1 MLNQD
6 VDLNIQ
12 PFLNQIPKAITLTDH
27 SFSLENDMLLGW
39 APKVDYSKLL
49 TLNFANH
56 LNDSIIAK
64 ALHNN
69 QLLYLGFRPQD
80 TGQMHKQYSNG
91 SSYPFKQIKILQ
103 RKPQLPFLGMN
114 PNLSSRIL
122 FNSTFESGNLDI
134 VVKCSDT
141 EYDLYMRVDGN
152 TKGHTLWYNFEMTG
166 MKKTE
171 VIQLNICNF
180 RKSRTLYERGMKP
193 YIWRSTNPEWL
204 QGGEQIQ
211 YKTHYNSHYNSLSF
225 KLVCNGDNE
234 VIKVAYCVP
243 YTYTQMLEFCW
254 NMQKNCNHVEKTVFC
269 ESLSGVQ
276 LPLYTF
282 SYGNNYQNQ
291 KCMIIQAR
299 IHPGES
305 NGSWVM
311 QGLLEFL
318 SSQQGLKLIKK
329 CVIKVVPMMNPDGVI
344 LGNYRTG
351 IAGKDLNRRFKLTDQ
366 MLFPT
371 VWAMKRLVKEQHSI
385 FGNNLIGFIDLH
397 GHSVKKNVFLY
408 GPEYPLWNYNY
419 YKCRVL
425 AKLLGQKTEMF
436 RYYSSIF
443 RISQSKKSTARGVFL
458 DLYDIV
464 NCFTIESSNGSYY
477 NQTQTFEFTCKHWI
491 QMGWIIGETL
501 TELVEM
507 QSEMDM
513 IYNQKNDETKRSN
526 RQIKNQMFNKK
537 RSFTGYQEDQCYQ
550 QFQNTKFANLFD
562 ELKQDAD
569 KMNISVSE
577 KESDSSDDDGSETYL
592 EDIKQQ
598 ILQEDFSKSKYKDKP
613 MISIMQPISKSKIE
627 QRFSPRIQQQ
637 QSSQQS
643 IMLSI
648 QKSEKK
654 FNNPSRSVQNSIIK
668 KVSSNSQSKKSTKI
682 TNYITNYPNGQNS
695 ATLVFQEDYNLNQ
708 FQPSQQLMH
717 TTLQR
722 PSTANLEVTEE
733 DIPFPIQSF
742 NTSNYN
748 VFKQHT
754 RLRSNITINK
764 QIKDQKK
771 LQSKSHQTTPP
782 LLQQMGINVKSKLNT
797 QTNLEQ
803 LGLKI
808 KPQHFLAPK
817 KSEEPI
823 ITDLSKNINS
833 IIENQKSTRPPK
845 PNVPPSFY
853 SVKRHMML
861 RLKN

>member
-1 MLNQD
+1 MQNQD
-6 VDLNIQ
+6 VDLIAQ
-12 PFLNQIPKAITLTDH
+12 PFLNSLPKAITLTDH

-39 APKVDYSKLL
+39 APKLDYSKLL
-49 TLNFANH
+49 TLNFTNP
-56 LNDSIIAK
+56 LNDSIIAH
-64 ALHNN
+64 AQLNN

-80 TGQMHKQYSNG
+80 TGQLHKQYSNT
-91 SSYPFKQIKILQ
+91 STYPFKSIKILQ

-114 PNLSSRIL
+114 PNLNSRIQ
-122 FNSTFESGNLDI
+122 FNSTFESGNLDL
-134 VVKCSDT
+134 VVKNSQNQ
-141 EYDLYMRVDGN
+141 YDLYMRVDSN
-152 TKGHTLWYNFEMTG
+152 TKGHTSWYNFEIKG

-211 YKTHYNSHYNSLSF
+211 YKTHYHQHYNCLSF
-225 KLVCNGDNE
+225 QLVCQGDNE
-234 VIKVAYCVP
+234 IIKIAYCVP
-243 YTYTQMLEFCW
+243 YTFTQMLEFCG
-254 NMQKNCNHVEKTVFC
+254 NMQKNCNYVEKTTFC

-282 SYGNNYQNQ
+282 SNGNCQNQ
-291 KCMIIQAR
+291 KCMIIQSR

-351 IAGKDLNRRFKLTDQ
+351 IAGKDLNRRFKLTDHL
-366 MLFPT
+366 LFPT
-371 VWAMKRLVKEQHSI
+371 VTAMKKLVKEQYSI

-408 GPEYPLWNYNY
+408 GPEFPLWNYNY
-419 YKCRVL
+419 YKCRIL

-443 RISQSKKSTARGVFL
+443 RISQQKKSTARGVFV

-477 NQTQTFEFTCKHWI
+477 NSTQTFEFTCKHWI
-491 QMGWIIGETL
+491 QMGWIIGEAL
-501 TELVEM
+501 TDLVEM
-507 QSEMDM
+507 QNEMDV
-513 IYNQKNDETKRSN
+513 IYNLKNDETKRSN

-537 RSFTGYQEDQCYQ
+537 RSFTGYQEDQCQ
-550 QFQNTKFANLFD
+550 AQFQNTKFANIFD

-569 KMNISVSE
+569 KMNQSLSE
-577 KESDSSDDDGSETYL
+577 EESDSSDDDGSETYL

-598 ILQEDFSKSKYKDKP
+598 LLMDGGLSKSKLKDKP
-613 MISIMQPISKSKIE
+613 IISIMQPIQKSKIE
-627 QRFSPRIQQQ
+627 QRFSPRLQQQ

-682 TNYITNYPNGQNS
+682 SNYITNYASGQNS
-695 ATLVFQEDYNLNQ
+695 ATLVFQEDYNSNQ
-708 FQPSQQLMH
+708 IQPLQQLMQA
-717 TTLQR
+717 TLQR
-722 PSTANLEVTEE
+722 PSTAHLEVTEDE
-733 DIPFPIQSF
+733 MQFPVQLF

-754 RLRSNITINK
+754 RLRSKITINK

-771 LQSKSHQTTPP
+771 IQSKSHQTTPP
-782 LLQQMGINVKSKLNT
+782 LLQQMGINVKNKINT
-797 QTNLEQ
+797 QSNLEQ
-803 LGLKI
+803 LGLKV

-817 KSEEPI
+817 KSEEPLI
-823 ITDLSKNINS
+823 ADLNKNMNS
-833 IIENQKSTRPPK
+833 FLETQKSTRPPK